1 MKVRGTNVFLS
12 RLMMKMAGGKL
23 MEVIVKTIH
32 QLRLIIEDIAVSGIW
47 VITGLILFLFLLL
60 LGMLSFEEA
69 ICTFVETCPPPAE
82 SDVYV
87 D

>member
-1 MKVRGTNVFLS
+1 
-12 RLMMKMAGGKL
+12 MKMAGGKL
-23 MEVIVKTIH
+23 MEAIVRTIH
-32 QLRLIIEDIAVSGIW
+32 QIRLIIEDIAVSGIW

>member
-1 MKVRGTNVFLS
+1 MEAIVR
-12 RLMMKMAGGKL
+12 
-23 MEVIVKTIH
+23 TIH

-47 VITGLILFLFLLL
+47 IIAGLILFLFLLL

-69 ICTFVETCPPPAE
+69 ICTFVETCPPPPE
-82 SDVYV
+82 SDAYV